1 LLRAQSQSR
10 RTPLPAAGL
19 VDFIRPAGWG
29 GARPG
34 HRDLPTG
41 IPSLGLLFDFGN
53 DSSSQHAFVDF
64 VSRRI
69 LLPHKDFSF
78 SYPTKECDSLTSM
91 SDFSHQRKDFSALV
105 LSPVIFRLAS
115 TFCLMSV

>member
-1 LLRAQSQSR
+1 VLSLSRAGPPSLLLALLISSVPQVGVARAQVTVIYQ
-10 RTPLPAAGL
+10 
-19 VDFIRPAGWG
+19 
-29 GARPG
+29 
-34 HRDLPTG
+34 
-41 IPSLGLLFDFGN
+41 LGFLLSVLFDFGN

-91 SDFSHQRKDFSALV
+91 SDFSHQRKDFPALV

-115 TFCLMSV
+115 TFCLMAV

>member
-1 LLRAQSQSR
+1 VLSLSRAGPPSLLLALLISSVPQVGVARAQVAVIYR
-10 RTPLPAAGL
+10 
-19 VDFIRPAGWG
+19 
-29 GARPG
+29 
-34 HRDLPTG
+34 
-41 IPSLGLLFDFGN
+41 LGFLLSVFSSISGN

-64 VSRRI
+64 VSRWI

-105 LSPVIFRLAS
+105 LSPVIFHLAS
-115 TFCLMSV
+115 TFCLISV